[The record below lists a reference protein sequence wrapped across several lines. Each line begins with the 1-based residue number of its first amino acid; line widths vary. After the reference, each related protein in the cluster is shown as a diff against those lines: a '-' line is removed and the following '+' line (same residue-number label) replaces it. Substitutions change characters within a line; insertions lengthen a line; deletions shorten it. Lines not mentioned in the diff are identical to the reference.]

1 LQVLEN
7 GISAFVQFKNNTLS
21 AEAIS
26 TLFVFDYERTA
37 KNYAVFAC
45 SPCLFGWDRVVL
57 YDLSGDVVEKLVDIA
72 PSLGR
77 SLKEGD
83 SVLLREILA
92 LLCGNNSLLRIC
104 FVCY

>member
-1 LQVLEN
+1 M
-7 GISAFVQFKNNTLS
+7 
-21 AEAIS
+21 
-26 TLFVFDYERTA
+26 
-37 KNYAVFAC
+37 
-45 SPCLFGWDRVVL
+45 VL

>member
-1 LQVLEN
+1 MHSFNLRTTP
-7 GISAFVQFKNNTLS
+7 FS

-26 TLFVFDYERTA
+26 SLFGFDYERTA

-45 SPCLFGWDRVVL
+45 SPCLFVWDRVVL
-57 YDLSGDVVEKLVDIA
+57 DDLSGDVVEKLVDIA

-77 SLKEGD
+77 SLKEGE

-92 LLCGNNSLLRIC
+92 LLCGNNSVFQIC